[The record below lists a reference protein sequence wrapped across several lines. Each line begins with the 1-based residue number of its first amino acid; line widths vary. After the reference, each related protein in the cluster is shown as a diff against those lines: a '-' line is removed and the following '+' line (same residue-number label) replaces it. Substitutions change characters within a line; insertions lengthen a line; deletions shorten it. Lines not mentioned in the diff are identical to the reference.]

1 MYQITMQN
9 KVIAKRKCN
18 RTRQVELQWH
28 AKSDCQRSFIT
39 LEYKS
44 AGKMQINVLSHV
56 QPRHSM
62 HADIILAQAETNLHN
77 LPYSISDNATL
88 SKSTHCLNNYAVRQN
103 IGPDFFFLQNL
114 KEKKIRILLFPAPA
128 LWPTSSNSITSSHQ
142 PLISP
147 ICAAE
152 HLELLSVQLQSS
164 NFPHSFHPSLLEIFV
179 LLCLTKINK

>member
-1 MYQITMQN
+1 MQN
-9 KVIAKRKCN
+9 KAIAKRKCN

-28 AKSDCQRSFIT
+28 T

-56 QPRHSM
+56 QPRHSL
-62 HADIILAQAETNLHN
+62 HADIILAQAEANLHN

-88 SKSTHCLNNYAVRQN
+88 SKSTHTLIIMLCDKILVL
-103 IGPDFFFLQNL
+103 IFFLQ
-114 KEKKIRILLFPAPA
+114 ILLFPAPA
-128 LWPTSSNSITSSHQ
+128 FWPTSSNSITSSHQ

-164 NFPHSFHPSLLEIFV
+164 NFPHSFHLSLLEIFV
-179 LLCLTKINK
+179 LLCLEKINLSNFKKALLWSS